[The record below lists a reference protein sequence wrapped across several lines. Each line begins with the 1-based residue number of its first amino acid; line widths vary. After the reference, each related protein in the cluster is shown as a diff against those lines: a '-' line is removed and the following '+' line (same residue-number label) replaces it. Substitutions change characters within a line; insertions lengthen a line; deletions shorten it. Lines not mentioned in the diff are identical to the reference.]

1 MPEQDKYY
9 DPLRRKWV
17 AATPEEKV
25 RQWFIGVLRDSAG
38 VPEGLMMSEV
48 QMAFGDKALRAD
60 ILIYGKDGSPLAIVE
75 CKEPEVEISAKTAQQ
90 ALLYYAVL
98 KADFIFLTNGKK
110 TYIYK
115 RKGESF
121 DAMDHFPDLAEMEK
135 R

>member
-1 MPEQDKYY
+1 MTRTGIATQMKWWIKSGSRR
-9 DPLRRKWV
+9 LRNY
-17 AATPEEKV
+17 
-25 RQWFIGVLRDSAG
+25 
-38 VPEGLMMSEV
+38 
-48 QMAFGDKALRAD
+48 LRAD

>member
-1 MPEQDKYY
+1 MREQVW
-9 DPLRRKWV
+9 DPLRKKQV
-17 AATPEEKV
+17 AATPEEQV
-25 RQWFIGVLRDSAG
+25 RQWFISTLIQAG
-38 VPEGLMMSEV
+38 VPQHRMMSEV

-60 ILIYGKDGSPLAIVE
+60 ILIYGRDGAPLAIVE

-115 RKGESF
+115 RMGESF
-121 DAMDHFPDLAEMEK
+121 SAMDHFPDLAEMEK